1 MLRAR
6 ASTEHRRAAP
16 ARDFRSDDDGSAAL
30 EFILV
35 GLVLL
40 VPIVYLVIA
49 LGAIQG
55 QALGVETGARQL
67 ARAIASAPDAATA
80 DARANRVRDA
90 IVREYGLDPGAV
102 DIEVSCSRATCPEPG
117 AILTV
122 TVRTEV
128 PLPLVPAILGLD
140 DLARVPVEAASAQ
153 KISRFWGATS

>member
-1 MLRAR
+1 M
-6 ASTEHRRAAP
+6 ASDA
-16 ARDFRSDDDGSAAL
+16 GSAPI

-40 VPIVYLVIA
+40 VPLVYLVVA

-67 ARAIASAPDAATA
+67 ARAISSAPDASTA
-80 DARANRVRDA
+80 DARADRVRDA
-90 IVREYGLDPGAV
+90 IIAEYGIDAASLQ
-102 DIEVSCSRATCPEPG
+102 IEISCGEATVCPEPG

-122 TVRTEV
+122 TVRTGV

-140 DLARVPVEAASAQ
+140 EFARVPVEASSAQ
-153 KISRFWGATS
+153 KISRLWGSVP